1 MKTTRTAEMDVAYSA
16 AIVVP
21 RSLAPTS
28 MRNQGIAAPVA
39 GGNG

>member
-1 MKTTRTAEMDVAYSA
+1 MDVAYSA

-28 MRNQGIAAPVA
+28 TRIQGIAAPVA
-39 GGNG
+39 GSDG